1 MGKIQGF
8 VLKHRVTTL
17 LRRSFRRIISPAK
30 YQKNSPL
37 PSLSAK
43 PLSKFL
49 NWTKCLKTKAKAICS
64 KAQCSGSGS
73 GSGSGRGY
81 IQIGQEPVEEKSMA
95 VPKGHMAVY
104 VGQKDGDFKRVLVP
118 VIYFNHP
125 LFSGLLR
132 EVEDEYGFNHPGGI
146 TIPCRISEF
155 ERVQTRIKQGRV
167 APKC

>member
-8 VLKHRVTTL
+8 VLKHRVTAL
-17 LRRSFRRIISPAK
+17 LRCSFRRRKSPAK
-30 YQKNSPL
+30 YQQDNPL
-37 PSLSAK
+37 PSPSAK

-49 NWTKCLKTKAKAICS
+49 NWTKSLKIKAKVICS
-64 KAQCSGSGS
+64 KIHCSGSGS
-73 GSGSGRGY
+73 GSSRGY
-81 IQIGQEPVEEKSMA
+81 IQIGQEPVGEKSMA
-95 VPKGHMAVY
+95 VPKGQMAVY
-104 VGQKDGDFKRVLVP
+104 VGQKDGDFRRVLVP

-167 APKC
+167 APKVLT